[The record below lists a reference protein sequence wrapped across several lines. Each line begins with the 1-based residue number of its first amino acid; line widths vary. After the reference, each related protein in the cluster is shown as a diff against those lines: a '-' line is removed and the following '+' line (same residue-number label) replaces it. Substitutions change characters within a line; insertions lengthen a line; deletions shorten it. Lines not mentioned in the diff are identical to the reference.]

1 MAMGTNL
8 STNFSPDYVVA
19 PGQHLA
25 TALAT
30 KGMSQAELAV
40 RIGRPQKTINEIIKG
55 KAAITPDTALQLER
69 ALGIS
74 AKIWNGLEAN
84 YQLQL
89 AEHRDRAR
97 LEGYAD
103 WAERLPLAELRKRG
117 HITDTG
123 SKVDLVRRCLKFF
136 GIDSPESLPASSTV
150 ASFRQSPA
158 FEPDDLALCVW
169 LRLGELEAEGM
180 ECAPYDRAR
189 FRSLLDGL
197 RTLTRDSD
205 LQRIKRTLQNDC
217 RKYGVAVCF
226 TSELRHTHVSGAARW
241 IAPDKA
247 MIQLSCRYKSDD
259 HFWFTF
265 FHECAHILL
274 HGKKEGFLEWNGAS
288 THEEEEANDFAANH
302 LIPRQALLSLMKERP
317 LSEERLVGFAEQV
330 GVAPGIV
337 VGQLQKRKRLVQVT
351 PLNKLKRFSFDLA
364 AV

>member
-1 MAMGTNL
+1 MAADQLTA
-8 STNFSPDYVVA
+8 FSPNCVVV
-19 PGQHLA
+19 PGQHL
-25 TALAT
+25 TSALAS

-55 KAAITPDTALQLER
+55 KAAITPDTAIQLER

-74 AKIWNGLEAN
+74 AKIWNRLEAN

-89 AEHRDRAR
+89 AEQRDRAR
-97 LEGYAD
+97 LEAYAD

-117 HITDTG
+117 HITQSD

-158 FEPDDLALCVW
+158 FEPNDLAMCAW
-169 LRLGELEAEGM
+169 LRLGELEAESI
-180 ECAPYDRAR
+180 ECRPYDRAQ
-189 FRSLLDGL
+189 FRLILDGL
-197 RTLTRDSD
+197 RALTRESD
-205 LQRIKRTLQNDC
+205 LQRVKRTLQNDC
-217 RKYGVAVCF
+217 RQYGVAVCF

-241 IAPDKA
+241 IGPDKA

-265 FHECAHILL
+265 FHECGHILL
-274 HGKKEGFLEWNGAS
+274 HGKKEGFLEGPGTS
-288 THEEEEANDFAANH
+288 SREEEEANDFATNH
-302 LIPRQALLSLMKERP
+302 LIPRQALLNLMRERP
-317 LSEERLVGFAEQV
+317 LSAERLVGFAKEV

-337 VGQLQKRKRLVQVT
+337 VGQLQKRRRLVQIT

-364 AV
+364 AI

>member
-1 MAMGTNL
+1 MGGEL
-8 STNFSPDYVVA
+8 PTNFSPDYVVV

-25 TALAT
+25 ATLAT
-30 KGMSQAELAV
+30 RGMSQAELAV
-40 RIGRPQKTINEIIKG
+40 RIGRPQKTINEIVKG

-74 AKIWNGLEAN
+74 ARTWNGLEAN

-89 AEHRDRAR
+89 AERRDRAR
-97 LEGYAD
+97 LEVYAD

-117 HITDTG
+117 HIPETD
-123 SKVDLVRRCLKFF
+123 SKVELVTRCLRFF

-158 FEPDDLALCVW
+158 FEPDDLAMCAW
-169 LRLGELEAEGM
+169 LRLGELEAESM

-197 RTLTRDSD
+197 RALTREVD
-205 LQRIKRTLQNDC
+205 LQKVKRTLQNDC

-226 TSELRHTHVSGAARW
+226 TTELRHTHVSGAARW

-265 FHECAHILL
+265 FHECGHIIL
-274 HGKKEGFLEWNGAS
+274 HGKKEGFLEGRGAS
-288 THEEEEANDFAANH
+288 TREEEEANDFAANH
-302 LIPRQALLSLMKERP
+302 LIPRQALLNLMRERP

-364 AV
+364 AI